1 MRWWLSW
8 ARYKEPIVN
17 KKLLVSAVVTALS
30 LTGCQSTLSEEASL
44 AEKTNHISQSVY
56 EVEHQSAY
64 AFLVQSSSLEQAFND
79 FCASE
84 AKDSSAVKQQ
94 WHETMR
100 AWMAL
105 QGQERGPASAL
116 EQSWNVQFWPDK
128 KNTTGRKMSA
138 LTKSDQVWSAQEIST
153 QSVTVQG
160 LGSLEWLLYDSAS
173 TLETNSNTCSTGVS
187 IAQNLNAKA
196 KMIADAWSM
205 NPWKAMQK
213 TQWESEYISLLSNQL
228 EYSMKKLSRPM
239 AKIGHPR
246 PYFSESWRS
255 GSSLANLKA
264 NVQSMQ
270 RLYFANGHGLD
281 ALLREQDKSSLADR
295 VSRQFAMTLDTW
307 PEEQS
312 LFAALQTVEGYRTVL
327 AQFNK
332 LEQLKYLIHEEVAIE
347 LGVVIGFNATDGD

>member
-1 MRWWLSW
+1 M
-8 ARYKEPIVN
+8 N
-17 KKLLVSAVVTALS
+17 KKLLVCAVVTALS
-30 LTGCQSTLSEEASL
+30 LTGCQSTLSSADDQ
-44 AEKTNHISQSVY
+44 AEKTSHISQSVY
-56 EVEHQSAY
+56 EIEYQSAHT
-64 AFLVQSSSLEQAFND
+64 FLEQSASLERAFND
-79 FCASE
+79 FCASGD
-84 AKDSSAVKQQ
+84 KDPSSVKQQ

-138 LTKSDQVWSAQEIST
+138 LTKSDQVWSAQQIST

-160 LGSLEWLLYDSAS
+160 LGALEWLLYDSGS
-173 TLETNSNTCSTGVS
+173 TLETNSNTCSTAVS
-187 IAQNLNAKA
+187 ISQNLNAKA
-196 KMIADAWSM
+196 DLIANAWAE
-205 NPWKAMQK
+205 NPWKAKKK
-213 TQWESEYISLLSNQL
+213 TEWESEYISLLSNQL

-255 GSSLANLKA
+255 GTSLANLKA

-270 RLYFANGHGLD
+270 ALYLANGDGLD
-281 ALLREQDKSSLADR
+281 ALLREHGKLELADR
-295 VSRQFAMTLDTW
+295 VSRQFDMTLETW
-307 PEEQS
+307 PEENS
-312 LFAALQTVEGYRTVL
+312 LFEALQTVDGYRTVL
-327 AQFNK
+327 AQYNK

>member
-1 MRWWLSW
+1 M
-8 ARYKEPIVN
+8 N
-17 KKLLVSAVVTALS
+17 KTLLVSSVTAVLG
-30 LTGCQSTLSEEASL
+30 LTGCQSTLSSETSI

-56 EVEHQSAY
+56 EVEYQSAHR
-64 AFLVQSSSLEQAFND
+64 FLNQSQKLKQSFSAYCQAENRD
-79 FCASE
+79 QT
-84 AKDSSAVKQQ
+84 AVKQQ

-105 QGQERGPASAL
+105 QGQERGPARAL

-128 KNTTGRKMSA
+128 KNTTGRKMSSLINA
-138 LTKSDQVWSAQEIST
+138 DHAWISEQIST

-160 LGSLEWLLYDSAS
+160 LGALEWLLYDESS
-173 TLETNSNTCSTGVS
+173 TLATNDLTCSTGVS
-187 IAQNLNAKA
+187 IAQNLQDKA
-196 KMIADAWSM
+196 QIIADSWAQ
-205 NPWKAMQK
+205 NPWKSLKK
-213 TQWESEYISLLSNQL
+213 TEWESEYISLLSNQL

-255 GSSLANLKA
+255 GTSLANLKA
-264 NVQSMQ
+264 NLQSMQ
-270 RLYFANGHGLD
+270 ALYLANGSGLD
-281 ALLREQDKSSLADR
+281 SLLREQGKVELADR
-295 VSRQFAMTLDTW
+295 VARQFELTLDTW

-312 LFAALQTVEGYRTVL
+312 LFTALQTVDGYRNVL
-327 AQFNK
+327 AQYNK